1 LLVAAAVLASAATL
15 YAIARETSM
24 FAIRK
29 VEVTGAPPPL
39 AKEVDGVLARFEGRS
54 LVSLNGAA
62 VVATVEN
69 LPGVISATYDR
80 AFPHRL
86 TVRVVPERADA
97 VLRTGVSAWLVS
109 ARGRVVASVGRE
121 RYPALPRIWLPP
133 GVQIKP
139 GAFLADDAGAAAR
152 ALRSFLSAG
161 FSRRALWARIHDGQ
175 LTVALRSGLE
185 LRFGSATDVALKL
198 AVAQS
203 ILTTLPSPR
212 AGGPQYLDVSV
223 PERPVAGSHSQVGG

>member
-1 LLVAAAVLASAATL
+1 MLIAVAVLASAATL

-24 FAIRK
+24 FAIRE
-29 VEVTGAPPPL
+29 VEVSGAPPPL
-39 AKEVDGVLARFEGRS
+39 AKEVDGVLSRFEGRS

-109 ARGRVVASVGRE
+109 ARGRVVASVGRG

-152 ALRSFLSAG
+152 ALRSFVAAG
-161 FSRRALWARIHDGQ
+161 FSRRALWARIRDGQ

-185 LRFGSATDVALKL
+185 LRFGNATDVALKL
-198 AVAQS
+198 AVAQN
-203 ILTTLPSPR
+203 ILTTLPPPR

-223 PERPVAGSHSQVGG
+223 PERPVAGSDSQVGG